1 MLNTVRFMEEFIKSQ
16 IIKEFGA
23 KMVLMENKHLTNLN
37 DDKSILSMCSVED
50 HEDIKKFALTQVRY
64 LNEID
69 RTIEVYNL
77 MGIISLLNDG
87 RIIITEYDMQ

>member
-64 LNEID
+64 LNEIE

>member
-23 KMVLMENKHLTNLN
+23 KMVLVENKHLINLN
-37 DDKSILSMCSVED
+37 DDNSILTMCSVED

>member
-23 KMVLMENKHLTNLN
+23 KMVLMDNKHLTNLN

>member
-1 MLNTVRFMEEFIKSQ
+1 MLNTVRFMEEFIKLE
-16 IIKEFGA
+16 IIKEFAA
-23 KMVLMENKHLTNLN
+23 KMILMENKHLTMLN
-37 DDKSILSMCSVED
+37 DNKSILSMCSVD
-50 HEDIKKFALTQVRY
+50 GHEDIKKFALTQVRY

-87 RIIITEYDMQ
+87 RVIVTEYDIQ